1 MRSKRQLMDGIRR
14 RTRAGAPWRDV
25 PESHRPRSRCR
36 WSARPGSAR
45 TRPDKVRAD
54 KAYGSRAN
62 RAYRAGRG
70 RQRVAVTNTFETPP
84 LGAVTGPRIFTT
96 RRAGEGQ
103 GTRPVAGIRCPAAGR
118 VRCWDA

>member
-1 MRSKRQLMDGIRR
+1 MGRHDLTDVQWAKPAPLLPVGRKPGRPPVRSKRQLMDGIRR

-25 PESHRPRSRCR
+25 PESNRPRNRCR
-36 WSARPGSAR
+36 WSSRPGSAR

-84 LGAVTGPRIFTT
+84 GRCY
-96 RRAGEGQ
+96 
-103 GTRPVAGIRCPAAGR
+103 RPA
-118 VRCWDA
+118 DL

>member
-84 LGAVTGPRIFTT
+84 WALL
-96 RRAGEGQ
+96 
-103 GTRPVAGIRCPAAGR
+103 PARGSLQRGGREKGRGR
-118 VRCWDA
+118 VQ